1 MHQPLAGL
9 RSPNR
14 DRTPPRI
21 LLYSHDTFGLGHLR
35 RSRTIAQALVSTF
48 PGASALIITGSPVA
62 GRFDFPERVDHVRLP
77 GVVKLQD
84 GGYTARNLGLP
95 IEETTAIRAEIIRA
109 TARAFRPTLA
119 IVDKEPTGLHGE
131 FLPALEEM
139 RAAGGTRVVLGLRDV
154 LDAPEV
160 LQPEWE
166 RKEALAAV
174 ARYYDQ
180 LWVYGLSEVYRPLDG
195 LDLPEDIAARV
206 RYTGYLRREGAE
218 GGGRRQAGPYVLVT
232 PGGGGDG
239 AALVDW
245 TIAAYEADPTL
256 APRALI
262 VYGPFLDDVR
272 KREFARRIR
281 RLKGRVEALD
291 FHSRMEELYAGAV
304 GVVAMGGYNTFCEI
318 LSFDKPSVLAPR
330 TRPRLEQRIRAEAA
344 EALGLLRTLDHDRD
358 GGDPRVMGEAI
369 HALASQAPP
378 SASPLPGLLDGLE
391 RIAELTCEL
400 LDWERSG
407 EQSSEQ
413 SDGQC
418 AGQPPGQRRAVT
430 PLRRAAARLSRA
442 AMGKRA

>member
-1 MHQPLAGL
+1 MHQPQPPL
-9 RSPNR
+9 RSLHP

-35 RSRTIAQALVSTF
+35 RSRTIAQALVSAF
-48 PGASALIITGSPVA
+48 PDASALILTGSPVA

-77 GVVKLQD
+77 GVVKQPD

-131 FLPALEEM
+131 FLPALDEM
-139 RAAGGTRVVLGLRDV
+139 RASGNTRIVLGLRDV
-154 LDAPEV
+154 LDAPEA

-166 RKEALAAV
+166 RKEAVAAIE
-174 ARYYDQ
+174 RYYDQ
-180 LWVYGLSEVYRPLDG
+180 LWIYGLPEVYRPLDG
-195 LDLPEDIAARV
+195 LDLPAEIAARL
-206 RYTGYLRREGAE
+206 RYTGYLKREPTE
-218 GGGRRQAGPYVLVT
+218 GGGAVQAADCPMTGPYVLVT

-245 TIAAYEADPTL
+245 TIAAYESDPNL

-262 VYGPFLDDVR
+262 VYGPFLEDAR
-272 KREFARRIR
+272 RQEFATRIR
-281 RLKGRVEALD
+281 QLKGRVETIN
-291 FHSRMEELYAGAV
+291 FHSRMEDLYAGAV

-344 EALGLLRTLDHDRD
+344 EALGLLRTLDSDRD
-358 GGDPRVMGEAI
+358 GADPRAMADAI
-369 HALASQAPP
+369 RALPNQPPP
-378 SASPLPGLLDGLE
+378 SASPLPGLLGGLE
-391 RIAELTCEL
+391 RIVDLTREVL
-400 LDWERSG
+400 AADSVLPRTT
-407 EQSSEQ
+407 
-413 SDGQC
+413 
-418 AGQPPGQRRAVT
+418 PVT
-430 PLRRAAARLSRA
+430 PIRRAAERLSRA
-442 AMGKRA
+442 MAGKRA

>member
-1 MHQPLAGL
+1 MHQPLAPF
-9 RSPNR
+9 RSIHP

-35 RSRTIAQALVSTF
+35 RSRTIAQALVSAF
-48 PGASALIITGSPVA
+48 PDASALILTGSPVA

-77 GVVKLQD
+77 GVVKQPD

-95 IEETTAIRAEIIRA
+95 IEETAAIRAEIIRA

-139 RAAGGTRVVLGLRDV
+139 RAGGNTRVVLGLRDV
-154 LDAPEV
+154 LDAPEA

-166 RKEALAAV
+166 RKEAVAAV
-174 ARYYDQ
+174 ERYYDQ
-180 LWVYGLSEVYRPLDG
+180 LWVYGLPQVYRPLDG
-195 LDLPEDIAARV
+195 LDLPPEVAARV
-206 RYTGYLRREGAE
+206 RYTGYLRREPSE
-218 GGGRRQAGPYVLVT
+218 GGGAAQAGDSLMAAPYVLVT

-245 TIAAYEADPTL
+245 TIAAYESDPDL
-256 APRALI
+256 APNALI
-262 VYGPFLDDVR
+262 VYGPFLEDAR
-272 KREFARRIR
+272 RQEFATRIR
-281 RLKGRVEALD
+281 RLKGRVQTIN
-291 FHSRMEELYAGAV
+291 FHSRMEDLYAGAV

-344 EALGLLRTLDHDRD
+344 EALGLLRTLDSDRD
-358 GGDPRVMGEAI
+358 CGDPRAMADAI
-369 HALASQAPP
+369 RALPTQPPP
-378 SASPLPGLLDGLE
+378 SASPLPGLLGGLD
-391 RIAELTCEL
+391 RIVELTREVL
-400 LDWERSG
+400 EADSV
-407 EQSSEQ
+407 
-413 SDGQC
+413 
-418 AGQPPGQRRAVT
+418 AARATPVT
-430 PLRRAAARLSRA
+430 PIRRAAQRLSRA

>member
-1 MHQPLAGL
+1 MHQPQPPL
-9 RSPNR
+9 RSIHP

-35 RSRTIAQALVSTF
+35 RSRTIAQALVSAF
-48 PGASALIITGSPVA
+48 PDASALILTGSPVA

-77 GVVKLQD
+77 GVVKTQD

-95 IEETTAIRAEIIRA
+95 IEETTGIRAEIIRA

-139 RAAGGTRVVLGLRDV
+139 RAAGDTRIVLGLRDV
-154 LDAPEV
+154 LDAPEA

-166 RKEALAAV
+166 RKEAMAAV
-174 ARYYDQ
+174 DRYYDQ
-180 LWVYGLSEVYRPLDG
+180 LWIYGLPQIYRPLDG
-195 LDLPEDIAARV
+195 LDLPPEIAGRV
-206 RYTGYLRREGAE
+206 RYTGYLRREPTE
-218 GGGRRQAGPYVLVT
+218 GTAGRAGDHSVGEPYVLVT

-245 TIAAYEADPTL
+245 TIAAYEADPGL
-256 APRALI
+256 GPRALI
-262 VYGPFLDDVR
+262 VYGPFLEDSR
-272 KREFARRIR
+272 RREFARRIR

-291 FHSRMEELYAGAV
+291 FHSRMENLYAGAV

-344 EALGLLRTLDHDRD
+344 EALGLLRTLDSDRD
-358 GGDPRVMGEAI
+358 GADPLAMAAAI
-369 HALASQAPP
+369 RALPGQPP
-378 SASPLPGLLDGLE
+378 PTASPLPGLLGGLD
-391 RIAELTCEL
+391 RIVALTREL
-400 LDWERSG
+400 LGADAADEAA
-407 EQSSEQ
+407 
-413 SDGQC
+413 C
-418 AGQPPGQRRAVT
+418 VT
-430 PLRRAAARLSRA
+430 PIRRAAASLSRA
-442 AMGKRA
+442 GLGSRA

>member
-1 MHQPLAGL
+1 MHQPQPPL
-9 RSPNR
+9 RAIHP

-35 RSRTIAQALVSTF
+35 RSRTIAQALVSAF
-48 PGASALIITGSPVA
+48 PDASALILTGSPVA

-77 GVVKLQD
+77 GVVKQPD

-139 RAAGGTRVVLGLRDV
+139 RASGNTRVVLGLRDV
-154 LDAPEV
+154 LDAPEA

-166 RKEALAAV
+166 RKEAVAAIE
-174 ARYYDQ
+174 RYYDQ
-180 LWVYGLSEVYRPLDG
+180 LWIYGLPEVYRPLDG
-195 LDLPEDIAARV
+195 LDLPAEIAARV
-206 RYTGYLRREGAE
+206 RYTGYLRREPSE
-218 GGGRRQAGPYVLVT
+218 GGGAVQAADSLMAPPYVLVT

-245 TIAAYEADPTL
+245 TIAAYESDPDL
-256 APRALI
+256 APNALI
-262 VYGPFLDDVR
+262 VYGPFLEDAR
-272 KREFARRIR
+272 RQEFAARIR
-281 RLKGRVEALD
+281 PLKGRVETIN
-291 FHSRMEELYAGAV
+291 FHSRMEDLYAGAI

-344 EALGLLRTLDHDRD
+344 EELGLLRTLDCDRD
-358 GGDPRVMGEAI
+358 GADPRAMADAI
-369 HALASQAPP
+369 RALSSQPPP
-378 SASPLPGLLDGLE
+378 SASPLSGLLDGLE
-391 RIAELTCEL
+391 RIVDLTREVL
-400 LDWERSG
+400 ATEPAADRNT
-407 EQSSEQ
+407 
-413 SDGQC
+413 
-418 AGQPPGQRRAVT
+418 PVT
-430 PLRRAAARLSRA
+430 SIRRAAERLSRA
-442 AMGKRA
+442 MAGKRA

>member
-1 MHQPLAGL
+1 MHQPLAPF
-9 RSPNR
+9 RSIHP

-35 RSRTIAQALVSTF
+35 RSRTIAQALVSAF
-48 PGASALIITGSPVA
+48 PDASALILTGSPVA

-77 GVVKLQD
+77 GVVKQPD

-139 RAAGGTRVVLGLRDV
+139 RAGGNTRVVLGLRDV
-154 LDAPEV
+154 LDAPEA

-166 RKEALAAV
+166 RKEAVAAV
-174 ARYYDQ
+174 ERYYDQ
-180 LWVYGLSEVYRPLDG
+180 LWVYGLPQVYRPLDG
-195 LDLPEDIAARV
+195 LDLPPEVAARV
-206 RYTGYLRREGAE
+206 RYTGYLRREPTEGAAARP
-218 GGGRRQAGPYVLVT
+218 GGPYVLVT

-245 TIAAYEADPTL
+245 TIAAYEADPDL
-256 APRALI
+256 KPRALI
-262 VYGPFLDDVR
+262 VYGPFLDDSRR
-272 KREFARRIR
+272 KEFARRIR
-281 RLKGRVEALD
+281 RLKGRVETLD
-291 FHSRMEELYAGAV
+291 FHSRMEDLYAGAV

-344 EALGLLRTLDHDRD
+344 EALGLLRTLDSDRD
-358 GGDPRVMGEAI
+358 CGNPRAMADAI
-369 HALASQAPP
+369 RALPAQPPP
-378 SASPLPGLLDGLE
+378 SASPLPGLLGGLD
-391 RIAELTCEL
+391 RIVELTREVL
-400 LDWERSG
+400 EA
-407 EQSSEQ
+407 EKP
-413 SDGQC
+413 SDR
-418 AGQPPGQRRAVT
+418 AAAVT
-430 PLRRAAARLSRA
+430 PIRRAAQRLSRA
-442 AMGKRA
+442 MAGKRA

>member
-1 MHQPLAGL
+1 MHQPQPPL
-9 RSPNR
+9 RSLHP

-35 RSRTIAQALVSTF
+35 RSRTIAQALVSAF
-48 PGASALIITGSPVA
+48 PDASALILTGSPVA

-77 GVVKLQD
+77 GVVKQPD

-131 FLPALEEM
+131 FLPALDEM
-139 RAAGGTRVVLGLRDV
+139 RASGNTRIVLGLRDV
-154 LDAPEV
+154 LDAPEA

-166 RKEALAAV
+166 RKEAVAAIE
-174 ARYYDQ
+174 RYYDQ
-180 LWVYGLSEVYRPLDG
+180 LWIYGLPEVYRPLDG
-195 LDLPEDIAARV
+195 LDLPAEIAARL
-206 RYTGYLRREGAE
+206 RYTGYLKREPTE
-218 GGGRRQAGPYVLVT
+218 GGGAVQAADSPMAGPYVLVT

-245 TIAAYEADPTL
+245 TIAAYESDPDL

-262 VYGPFLDDVR
+262 VYGPFLEDAR
-272 KREFARRIR
+272 RQEFATRIR
-281 RLKGRVEALD
+281 QLKGRVETIN
-291 FHSRMEELYAGAV
+291 FHSRMEDLYAGAV

-344 EALGLLRTLDHDRD
+344 EALGLLRTLDSDRD
-358 GGDPRVMGEAI
+358 GADPRAMADAI
-369 HALASQAPP
+369 RALPGQPPP
-378 SASPLPGLLDGLE
+378 SASPLPGLLGGLE
-391 RIAELTCEL
+391 RIVDLTREVL
-400 LDWERSG
+400 AADSVLPRTT
-407 EQSSEQ
+407 
-413 SDGQC
+413 
-418 AGQPPGQRRAVT
+418 PVT
-430 PLRRAAARLSRA
+430 PIRRAAERLSRA
-442 AMGKRA
+442 MAGKRA

>member
-1 MHQPLAGL
+1 MHQPQPSL
-9 RSPNR
+9 RSIHP

-35 RSRTIAQALVSTF
+35 RSRTIAQALVSAF
-48 PGASALIITGSPVA
+48 PDASALILTGSPVA

-77 GVVKLQD
+77 GVVKLPD

-139 RAAGGTRVVLGLRDV
+139 RAAGNTRVVLGLRDV
-154 LDAPEV
+154 LDAPEA

-166 RKEALAAV
+166 RKEAVAAIE
-174 ARYYDQ
+174 RYYDQ
-180 LWVYGLSEVYRPLDG
+180 LWIYGLPEVYHPLDG
-195 LDLPEDIAARV
+195 LDLPDGIAARL
-206 RYTGYLRREGAE
+206 RYTGYLRREPTE
-218 GGGRRQAGPYVLVT
+218 GGGAVQAADSPMAAPYVLVT

-245 TIAAYEADPTL
+245 TIAAYESDPGL
-256 APRALI
+256 APGALI
-262 VYGPFLDDVR
+262 VYGPFLEDAR
-272 KREFARRIR
+272 RQEFAARIR
-281 RLKGRVEALD
+281 RLKGRVETIN
-291 FHSRMEELYAGAV
+291 FHSRMEDLYAGAI

-344 EALGLLRTLDHDRD
+344 EALGLLRTLDCDRD
-358 GGDPRVMGEAI
+358 GADPRTMAGAI
-369 HALASQAPP
+369 RALSSQPPP
-378 SASPLPGLLDGLE
+378 SASPLPGLLGGLE
-391 RIAELTCEL
+391 RIVELTREVL
-400 LDWERSG
+400 GADPVADHST
-407 EQSSEQ
+407 
-413 SDGQC
+413 
-418 AGQPPGQRRAVT
+418 PVT
-430 PLRRAAARLSRA
+430 PIRRAAERLSRA
-442 AMGKRA
+442 MAGKRA